1 MATIKE
7 FVADV
12 LIDKLDEYKGTS
24 SYGADLAYDLLEEYN
39 VNGTYTY
46 STHKAKQ
53 WVQEHFDELDE
64 IVEAMEDEG
73 LPPVNVFQNIEAF
86 MVCVMLYVAGDLL
99 GQCDTVTAFWNE
111 EFILEADV
119 IEKIKKELNEIK

>member
-12 LIDKLDEYKGTS
+12 LTDKLDEYKGTS

-46 STHKAKQ
+46 STYKAKQ
-53 WVQEHFDELDE
+53 WVQEYFDELAD
-64 IVEAMEDEG
+64 IVNDMTEEG
-73 LPPVNVFQNIEAF
+73 LAPCNVFDNPEAF
-86 MVCVMLYVAGDLL
+86 MVQIMLYVAGELL
-99 GQCDTVTAFWNE
+99 GQCDTVNEFWNE
-111 EFILEADV
+111 EQELTEEI
-119 IEKIKKELNEIK
+119 ITKIKEELNEIK